1 MVVNLR
7 EFYIPALIISVII
20 GYQISIYFLYQYNKY
35 KNENIDLNA
44 ILLAYGILFG
54 LTLSGFLIR
63 VINLYWIKAF
73 NLQFFNFLTR
83 LTFIILYSA
92 LMVFFIIISRKPF
105 QEFINLK
112 LTKLTYIIIIISLFS
127 VLLLEIETILFSIIS
142 GLTLLYCYSFISYF
156 QRKIIKLSTG
166 NIKKR
171 LNFIFIGMIL
181 CVLQHFIGGYIP
193 SYVLFTEYSDMLQ
206 LISVPIFI
214 IGLLMIF
221 LGIYKFPA
229 FLEFRWKDHLFSFL
243 IINRKKFKIIY
254 NFNFK
259 RNKYKDEIGEENLIK
274 SRRKALFLSTGIFA
288 IDDIVSIITNSSSN
302 QIQKIK
308 QGSLILFMI
317 NGEDSLNFLMYC
329 LLVDKDMISFNYF
342 LRQVRD
348 NFERM
353 YKNILKN
360 IDILKGNENKLFS
373 NFDKAILK
381 LIE

>member
-1 MVVNLR
+1 
-7 EFYIPALIISVII
+7 
-20 GYQISIYFLYQYNKY
+20 
-35 KNENIDLNA
+35 
-44 ILLAYGILFG
+44 
-54 LTLSGFLIR
+54 
-63 VINLYWIKAF
+63 
-73 NLQFFNFLTR
+73 
-83 LTFIILYSA
+83 
-92 LMVFFIIISRKPF
+92 MVFFIIISRKPF

-112 LTKLTYIIIIISLFS
+112 LTKFTYIIIIISLFS

-214 IGLLMIF
+214 IGLLIIF

-274 SRRKALFLSTGIFA
+274 SRRKDLFLSTGIFA

-373 NFDKAILK
+373 NFDKTILK